1 VVFLEEDKLFVKQA
15 HVRFHPRQHASGSP

>member
-15 HVRFHPRQHASGSP
+15 HVRFHPRQQASGSP